1 MNPMLRKG
9 QNMNK
14 KLQITGS
21 IAMAT
26 IIFSLLVSACGAG
39 APATPTTD
47 PGAVY
52 TMAAATVQ
60 AQLTQAAAANPTAVP
75 PTNTPEPSPTTAPTV
90 APTVAVAQQ
99 PTLAFGGGT
108 AATTALPTLGSGINP
123 YMAPTQSQ
131 PAGFKVGDV
140 AEFQYNVPADGT
152 VYYPATFIAAEVG
165 FKNIGSVTWTTD
177 YKLVFMGGD
186 QFSGVTVVPMT
197 KAVAPGEKAI
207 FNLAFK
213 APGEPN
219 TLNKKDY
226 RSYWKLT
233 TQTGSNVAYPDG
245 SAATMYFKIFVRK
258 E

>member
-1 MNPMLRKG
+1 MNPLSRKG
-9 QNMNK
+9 QKMNN

-26 IIFSLLVSACGAG
+26 IIFSLLLSACGAG

-75 PTNTPEPSPTTAPTV
+75 PTNTPEPSPTTPPTV
-90 APTVAVAQQ
+90 EPTVAVAQQ
-99 PTLAFGGGT
+99 PTLAFAGG
-108 AATTALPTLGSGINP
+108 ATALPTLASGINP

-140 AEFQYNVPADGT
+140 AEFQYNLPADGT
-152 VYYPATFIAAEVG
+152 VFYPGNAISAEVG

-219 TLNKKDY
+219 TVNKKDY
-226 RSYWKLT
+226 RSYWKLV
-233 TQTGSNVAYPDG
+233 TQTGANVGYADG